1 MVQGNKVSW
10 LLLPLDSLLSAV
22 NKDDGNNKYGGG
34 SGDWLVSDWLVIQ

>member
-1 MVQGNKVSW
+1 MAIINMAMVQGNKVSW

-34 SGDWLVSDWLVIQ
+34 SGKS